1 MGSVLDVTGIMSFDL
16 FFSIYVYII
25 AAVVPVLLAAGVISN
40 ELSKQEFRLHAR
52 IIF

>member
-1 MGSVLDVTGIMSFDL
+1 MNSVLNITGVASFDL

-40 ELSKQEFRLHAR
+40 ELSK
-52 IIF
+52 